1 MNRNGWAD
9 INGSVTK
16 IGALCYGSVSVPLRR
31 VLVLTGHTPMTSTS
45 AMLSDSETMTKP
57 VRAGR
62 IYRDVGL
69 AAVAHE
75 LDLSADDLE
84 PELSEA
90 VKRGARYIYLMPKPT
105 AI

>member
-1 MNRNGWAD
+1 
-9 INGSVTK
+9 
-16 IGALCYGSVSVPLRR
+16 
-31 VLVLTGHTPMTSTS
+31 MTSTS
-45 AMLSDSETMTKP
+45 ATLSDSKTMTKP

-62 IYRDVGL
+62 LLERIYRL

-90 VKRGARYIYLMPKPT
+90 VKRGARYIYLMPKPI
-105 AI
+105 AV

>member
-1 MNRNGWAD
+1 
-9 INGSVTK
+9 
-16 IGALCYGSVSVPLRR
+16 
-31 VLVLTGHTPMTSTS
+31 MT
-45 AMLSDSETMTKP
+45 LSPATLSNSEP
-57 VRAGR
+57 VRGTVGAGRLLER

-75 LDLSADDLE
+75 LELSADDLE

-105 AI
+105 AVQNR